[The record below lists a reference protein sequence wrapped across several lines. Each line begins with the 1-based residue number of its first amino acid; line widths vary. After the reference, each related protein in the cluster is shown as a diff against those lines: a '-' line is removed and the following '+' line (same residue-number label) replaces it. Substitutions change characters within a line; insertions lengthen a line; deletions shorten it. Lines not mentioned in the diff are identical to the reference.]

1 MDRIN
6 HYRQIIERV
15 FADYLEFIPREETIT
30 TITISDPKTNHY
42 LLLDI
47 GWLPTRRIHSVIMH
61 LHIQDDKIWIEQ
73 DRTED
78 GVAHE
83 LLRAGVPPQ
92 DIVLGFQP
100 PDMRPFA
107 QELLKTA

>member
-6 HYRQIIERV
+6 NYRQIIERL
-15 FADYLEFIPREETIT
+15 FADYLEFVPKEDDIT
-30 TITISDPKTNHY
+30 TIAISDTTNNHY

-61 LHIQDDKIWIEQ
+61 LHIHDGKIWIEQ

-78 GVAHE
+78 GIARD
-83 LLRAGVPPQ
+83 LLKAGVPPQ

-100 PDMRPFA
+100 PDMRPYA
-107 QELLKTA
+107 QELLKAA